1 MKLARVGRNDGAET
15 LSLWRQGM
23 KLTRTWLGR
32 EFECPVPWGTSDDY
46 ELLGEY
52 AISWNYYH
60 SYFYV
65 QRFNR
70 EAWREVFQDEKSGVI
85 ADYDLRWQEDKAL
98 DALEYRIKKH
108 CIDEFW
114 DDVIG
119 GQNME
124 EYAKDLLDLVPK
136 QHRQH
141 YVDSYG
147 YIDAVGIVKDFPR
160 KVLAYARNYE

>member
-1 MKLARVGRNDGAET
+1 
-15 LSLWRQGM
+15 M

-32 EFECPVPWGTSDDY
+32 EFECPTPWGTSDGY
-46 ELLGEY
+46 KFIGEY
-52 AISWNYYH
+52 AISWNYFH

-65 QRFNR
+65 RRFNP
-70 EAWREVFQDEKSGVI
+70 EAWRDVFQGQKSGVI

-147 YIDAVGIVKDFPR
+147 YIDAVGIVNDFPR
-160 KVLAYARNYE
+160 NVLAYARNYE